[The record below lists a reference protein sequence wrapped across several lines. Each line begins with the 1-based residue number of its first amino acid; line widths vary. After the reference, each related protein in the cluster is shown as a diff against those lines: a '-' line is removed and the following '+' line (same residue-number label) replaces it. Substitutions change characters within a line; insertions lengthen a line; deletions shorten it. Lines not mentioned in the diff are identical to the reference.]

1 MNTRR
6 ALLTALILF
15 TTILACVVP
24 GLPAAS
30 PFGEDASPSPTA
42 DIRLDIMI
50 AQTVSA
56 ALDLT
61 ALAVPTVTPTL
72 PPPTVTPTPKPFS
85 SGSSLTKQD
94 NGSSLFVDENA
105 GYEITVPAGWLPV
118 RVNEKEYY
126 DAWTLPEIADSHIQT
141 SLISIKEQDPA
152 TFRLLALDI
161 QEGHIKN
168 EIVTNI
174 NFIWDPQTVLSFDT
188 DVDLQSFA
196 DELPSVT
203 DGLTVSS
210 VEIIIPPS
218 GVPYGV
224 ITSKVGGFN
233 ASGVQVNLYQKMALF
248 NLKTGTLVITFA
260 TEMALNHLLY
270 LMQCWE
276 RLRLNLN
283 KPQYPLQPLS
293 RRERIFPSGK
303 GWG

>member
-6 ALLTALILF
+6 ASFTALILS

-30 PFGEDASPSPTA
+30 PFGEDASPSPTP

-50 AQTVSA
+50 ARTVSA

-72 PPPTVTPTPKPFS
+72 SPAAQTVTPTPQPFAS
-85 SGSSLTKQD
+85 VSTLIKQD
-94 NGSSLFVDENA
+94 NGSTLFVDESA
-105 GYEITVPAGWLPV
+105 GYEITVPAGWLAV
-118 RVNEKEYY
+118 RINEKEYY
-126 DAWTLPEIADSHIQT
+126 DAWTLPENADIHIQT
-141 SLISIKEQDPA
+141 SLLSIKEQEPA
-152 TFRLLALDI
+152 TFRLLVLDT

-188 DVDLQSFA
+188 DVDLRAFA
-196 DELPSVT
+196 DELPSIT

-210 VEIIIPPS
+210 MEIIVPPS
-218 GVPYGV
+218 GAPYGV

-233 ASGVQVNLYQKMALF
+233 ASGAQVSLYQKMVLF
-248 NLKTGTLVITFA
+248 NLKTGVLVITFA
-260 TEMALNHLLY
+260 TENGFAETTLPVFDAMLGTIVV
-270 LMQCWE
+270 E
-276 RLRLNLN
+276 R
-283 KPQYPLQPLS
+283 
-293 RRERIFPSGK
+293 E
-303 GWG
+303 

>member
-6 ALLTALILF
+6 ASLTALILF

-30 PFGEDASPSPTA
+30 PFGEDASPSPTP

-50 AQTVSA
+50 ARTVSA

-72 PPPTVTPTPKPFS
+72 PPPTVTPTPQPFAS
-85 SGSSLTKQD
+85 VSTLIKQD
-94 NGSSLFVDENA
+94 NGSTLFVDESA
-105 GYEITVPAGWLPV
+105 GYEITVPAGWLAV
-118 RVNEKEYY
+118 RINEKEYY
-126 DAWTLPEIADSHIQT
+126 DAWTLPENADIHIQT
-141 SLISIKEQDPA
+141 SLLSIKEQEPA
-152 TFRLLALDI
+152 TFRLLVLDT

-188 DVDLQSFA
+188 DVDLRAFA
-196 DELPSVT
+196 DELPSIT

-210 VEIIIPPS
+210 MEIIIPPS
-218 GVPYGV
+218 GAPYGV

-233 ASGVQVNLYQKMALF
+233 ASGAQVSLYQKMVLF
-248 NLKTGTLVITFA
+248 NLKTGVLVITFA
-260 TEMALNHLLY
+260 TENGFAETTLPVFDAMLGTIVV
-270 LMQCWE
+270 E
-276 RLRLNLN
+276 R
-283 KPQYPLQPLS
+283 
-293 RRERIFPSGK
+293 E
-303 GWG
+303 

>member
-1 MNTRR
+1 MMTRR

-30 PFGEDASPSPTA
+30 PFGEDASPSPTP

-50 AQTVSA
+50 ARTVSA

-61 ALAVPTVTPTL
+61 ALAVPTLTPTL

-85 SGSSLTKQD
+85 SGSTLIKQD
-94 NGSSLFVDENA
+94 NGSTLFVDESA
-105 GYEITVPAGWLPV
+105 GYEITVPTGWLAV
-118 RVNEKEYY
+118 RINEKEYY
-126 DAWTLPEIADSHIQT
+126 DAWTLPENADIHIQT
-141 SLISIKEQDPA
+141 SLLSIKEQEPA
-152 TFRLLALDI
+152 TFRLLVLDT

-188 DVDLQSFA
+188 DVDLQAFA
-196 DELPSVT
+196 DELPSIT

-210 VEIIIPPS
+210 MEIIIPPS
-218 GVPYGV
+218 GAPYGV

-233 ASGVQVNLYQKMALF
+233 ASGAQVSLYQKMVLF

-260 TEMALNHLLY
+260 TENEFAETTLPVFDAMLGTIVV
-270 LMQCWE
+270 E
-276 RLRLNLN
+276 R
-283 KPQYPLQPLS
+283 
-293 RRERIFPSGK
+293 E
-303 GWG
+303 

>member
-1 MNTRR
+1 MKPRR

-30 PFGEDASPSPTA
+30 PFGEDASPSPTP

-50 AQTVSA
+50 ARTVSA

-61 ALAVPTVTPTL
+61 ALAVPTLTPTL

-85 SGSSLTKQD
+85 SGSTLIKQD
-94 NGSSLFVDENA
+94 NGSTLFVDESA
-105 GYEITVPAGWLPV
+105 GYEITVPTGWLAV
-118 RVNEKEYY
+118 RINEKEYY
-126 DAWTLPEIADSHIQT
+126 DAWTLPDNADIHIQT
-141 SLISIKEQDPA
+141 SLLSIKEQEPA
-152 TFRLLALDI
+152 TFRLLVLDT

-188 DVDLQSFA
+188 DVDLQAFA
-196 DELPSVT
+196 DELPSDT

-210 VEIIIPPS
+210 MEIIIPPS
-218 GVPYGV
+218 GAPYGV

-233 ASGVQVNLYQKMALF
+233 ASGAQVSLYQKMVLL

-260 TEMALNHLLY
+260 TENEFAETTLPVFDAMLGTINISA
-270 LMQCWE
+270 E
-276 RLRLNLN
+276 
-283 KPQYPLQPLS
+283 
-293 RRERIFPSGK
+293 
-303 GWG
+303 

>member
-6 ALLTALILF
+6 ALLIALILF

-30 PFGEDASPSPTA
+30 PFGEDASPSPTP

-50 AQTVSA
+50 ARTVSA

-61 ALAVPTVTPTL
+61 ALAVPTLTPTL

-85 SGSSLTKQD
+85 SGSTLIKQD
-94 NGSSLFVDENA
+94 NGSTLFVDESA
-105 GYEITVPAGWLPV
+105 GYEITVPTGWLAV
-118 RVNEKEYY
+118 RINEKEYY
-126 DAWTLPEIADSHIQT
+126 DAWTLPENADIHIQT
-141 SLISIKEQDPA
+141 SLLSIKEQEPA
-152 TFRLLALDI
+152 TFRLLVLDT

-174 NFIWDPQTVLSFDT
+174 NFIWDAQTVLSFDT
-188 DVDLQSFA
+188 DVDLQAFA
-196 DELPSVT
+196 DELPSDT
-203 DGLTVSS
+203 AGLTVSS

-218 GVPYGV
+218 GAPYGV

-233 ASGVQVNLYQKMALF
+233 ASGAQVSLYQKMVLF

-260 TEMALNHLLY
+260 TENEFAETTLPVFDAMLGTIVV
-270 LMQCWE
+270 E
-276 RLRLNLN
+276 R
-283 KPQYPLQPLS
+283 
-293 RRERIFPSGK
+293 E
-303 GWG
+303 

>member
-1 MNTRR
+1 MSTRR

-30 PFGEDASPSPTA
+30 PFGEDASPSPTP

-50 AQTVSA
+50 ARTVSA

-61 ALAVPTVTPTL
+61 ALAVPTLTPTL

-85 SGSSLTKQD
+85 SGSTLIKQD
-94 NGSSLFVDENA
+94 NGSTLFVDESA
-105 GYEITVPAGWLPV
+105 GYEITVPTGWLAV
-118 RVNEKEYY
+118 RINEKEYY
-126 DAWTLPEIADSHIQT
+126 DAWTLPENADIHIQT
-141 SLISIKEQDPA
+141 SLLSIKEQEPA
-152 TFRLLALDI
+152 TFRLLVLDT

-188 DVDLQSFA
+188 DVDLQAFA
-196 DELPSVT
+196 DELPSIT

-210 VEIIIPPS
+210 MEIIIPPS
-218 GVPYGV
+218 GAPYGV

-233 ASGVQVNLYQKMALF
+233 ASGAQVSLYQKMVLF

-260 TEMALNHLLY
+260 TENGFAETTLPVFGAMLGTIVV
-270 LMQCWE
+270 E
-276 RLRLNLN
+276 R
-283 KPQYPLQPLS
+283 
-293 RRERIFPSGK
+293 E
-303 GWG
+303 

>member
-1 MNTRR
+1 MMTRR
-6 ALLTALILF
+6 TLLTALILF

-30 PFGEDASPSPTA
+30 PFGEDASPSPTP

-50 AQTVSA
+50 ARTVSA

-61 ALAVPTVTPTL
+61 ALAVPTLTPTL

-85 SGSSLTKQD
+85 SGSTLIKQD
-94 NGSSLFVDENA
+94 NGSTLFVDESA
-105 GYEITVPAGWLPV
+105 GYEITVPTGWLAV
-118 RVNEKEYY
+118 RINEKEYY
-126 DAWTLPEIADSHIQT
+126 DAWTLPENADIHIQT
-141 SLISIKEQDPA
+141 SLLSIKEQEPA
-152 TFRLLALDI
+152 TFRLLVLDT

-188 DVDLQSFA
+188 DVDLQAFA
-196 DELPSVT
+196 DELPSIT

-210 VEIIIPPS
+210 MEIIIPPS
-218 GVPYGV
+218 GAPYGV

-233 ASGVQVNLYQKMALF
+233 ASGAQVSLYQKMVLF

-260 TEMALNHLLY
+260 TENEFAETTLPVFDAMLGTIVV
-270 LMQCWE
+270 E
-276 RLRLNLN
+276 R
-283 KPQYPLQPLS
+283 
-293 RRERIFPSGK
+293 E
-303 GWG
+303 